1 MVLLAEWNFGILQT
15 WTSEK
20 GLPLFKEKVAEYLPL
35 FCCVV
40 VVVVVVVVVFRP
52 PFARNGRLFASG
64 YSVLKYLWVYMG

>member
-1 MVLLAEWNFGILQT
+1 MVLEWNFGILQT

-35 FCCVV
+35 FF
-40 VVVVVVVVVFRP
+40 VVVVVVVVFRP